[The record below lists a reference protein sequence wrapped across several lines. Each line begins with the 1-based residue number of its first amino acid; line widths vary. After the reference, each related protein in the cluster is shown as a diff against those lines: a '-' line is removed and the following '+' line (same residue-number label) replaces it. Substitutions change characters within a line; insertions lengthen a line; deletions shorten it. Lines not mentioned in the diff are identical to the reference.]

1 MAWPTRLGL
10 ATLAWLT
17 DLVRLELASIGCLDL
32 LDMPG
37 LLDCLGFWRNRLQH
51 YNGAVFLFQ
60 IAVQPHHALYI
71 LSLC

>member
-17 DLVRLELASIGCLDL
+17 DLVRLELGSIGFLDL

-51 YNGAVFLFQ
+51 YNGAVFFL
-60 IAVQPHHALYI
+60 IVVQPHHALYI
-71 LSLC
+71 LSHC